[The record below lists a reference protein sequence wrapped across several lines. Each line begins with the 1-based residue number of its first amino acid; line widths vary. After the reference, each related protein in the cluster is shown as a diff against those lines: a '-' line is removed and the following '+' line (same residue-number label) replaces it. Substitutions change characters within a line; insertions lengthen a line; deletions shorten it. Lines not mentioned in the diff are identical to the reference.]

1 MVGISVDTPFK
12 LKASAGK
19 LGVSYPML
27 SDFNKEAIKA
37 FGIVLPELKCLREVA
52 GRAVCAGRFRCG
64 GWSWVGE
71 KPGQEPPYEQVVE
84 AVRQISF

>member
-52 GRAVCAGRFRCG
+52 GRGLCWTVPVWWLELG
-64 GWSWVGE
+64 GGE
-71 KPGQEPPYEQVVE
+71 AWPG
-84 AVRQISF
+84 ATL